1 MVDERK
7 PAPDEP
13 IVVTIFETYGAGAD
27 AIGPRVAGALAA
39 PFHAQAF
46 SSEELE
52 RAEADRA
59 EAEPVLGRVLSA
71 VNGSPVLS
79 LGYGTNPGQD
89 IPMGQRDAYELAQEN
104 TRIVLEQAR
113 EGGVILGRNATYIL
127 NKRPATLH
135 VKLDRPVRERIRLAA
150 DASGIDID
158 RAAQR
163 QKREDTLRAEM
174 SLRFYGWDPR
184 DLDRY
189 DLVVNTG
196 TLDPDTCAAVIV
208 AAARAKAGPAV

>member
-1 MVDERK
+1 MVDDRK
-7 PAPDEP
+7 PEHDEP

-27 AIGPRVAGALAA
+27 AIGPRVAEALGS
-39 PFHAQAF
+39 PFHTQAF

-59 EAEPVLGRVLSA
+59 EVEPVLGRVLSA
-71 VNGSPVLS
+71 MGGSPMLS
-79 LGYGTNPGQD
+79 LGYGTNPGPD
-89 IPMGQRDAYELAQEN
+89 IPMGQRDAYELAEEN
-104 TRIVLEQAR
+104 TRIVFEQAR
-113 EGGVILGRNATYIL
+113 QGGVILGRNATYIL

-135 VKLDRPVRERIRLAA
+135 VKLDRPVRERIRLGA

-158 RAAQR
+158 RAEQR
-163 QKREDTLRAEM
+163 QKREDRLRAEM
-174 SLRFYGWDPR
+174 SVRFYGWDPR

-196 TLDPDTCAAVIV
+196 SLDTDTCAAVIV
-208 AAARAKAGPAV
+208 AAARAKAAVAV